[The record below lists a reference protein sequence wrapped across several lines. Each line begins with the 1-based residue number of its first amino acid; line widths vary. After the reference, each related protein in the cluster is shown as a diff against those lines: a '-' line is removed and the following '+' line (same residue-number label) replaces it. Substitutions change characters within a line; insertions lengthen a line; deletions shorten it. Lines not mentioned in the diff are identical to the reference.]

1 MNNDMEPDDI
11 IDKANQLIDKYKG
24 IENAILF
31 VQQKIDELNTGFKF
45 KGGQSMEFESIRYW
59 VHIMNELEF
68 KIELN

>member
-1 MNNDMEPDDI
+1 MEPDDI
-11 IDKANQLIDKYKG
+11 IDKANQLIDKHKG

-45 KGGQSMEFESIRYW
+45 KGGQSIRYW

-68 KIELN
+68 KIESN